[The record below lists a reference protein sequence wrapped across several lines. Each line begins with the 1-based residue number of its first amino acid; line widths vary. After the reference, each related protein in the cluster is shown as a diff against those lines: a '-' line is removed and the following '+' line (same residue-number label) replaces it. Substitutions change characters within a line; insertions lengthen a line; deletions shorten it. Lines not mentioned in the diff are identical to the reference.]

1 MRHGWL
7 LVVLVVVVSRVQADE
22 RREFSSQ
29 AIESFEKSV
38 RPILAEHCFEC
49 HGAKKQESGLR
60 LDTRAGVLKGGDNG
74 PSVDL
79 KQVERSRLLLAV
91 RRVGDLKMPPEST
104 LKPHEVEALQNW
116 IKGGVAWPAQQP
128 EPSVSIAEQ
137 ASKHWAFQPVK
148 PTAPPSVKE
157 IAWPQSEIDAFV
169 LAKLEQAGLKP
180 APHADR
186 RTLVRRAYFDLLGL
200 PPTPEEVAEFLAVPG
215 DDRDAFRGL
224 VDKLLQSPHY
234 GERWGRYWLDLAR
247 FADTKGYVFFE
258 DKHFSWAYTYRDY
271 VIRALNDDVPYDRF
285 VLEQLAADQLELGD
299 DKRPLTAMG
308 FLTIG
313 NRFMGNV
320 HDQLDDRI
328 DVVTRGLLGLTVT
341 CARCHSHKYD
351 PIPIEDY
358 YGLYGV
364 FRSSVEPTLPPTF
377 LPPAT
382 TDEAKKFE
390 SEMQSRLQKLDDFI
404 ASTRNEVMSTTRKRA
419 AEYMLAVHTKRGQPS
434 TEDFMLIA
442 EKGALL
448 PVIIHRWEVYLK
460 ATKAA
465 GNPLWAVWHRL
476 FDLTDAEFAQHAPAM
491 IREYLAAN
499 DSSGV
504 NPLLRAKLQELLQ
517 RPVVSMKDVAE
528 SYGSLFKTVDE
539 QWQQAL
545 KDGGATPPQRLPDDA
560 AEQLRQAIYG
570 PQSPANVPKMLG
582 WGFLDL
588 LPDRPSQD
596 VYKKLLN
603 EVENFSKS
611 GPAAPPRAHVMV
623 DAEQLYEPA
632 VFLRGNP
639 NRESKH
645 VPRAFLS
652 VLTGPQRKPFEKG
665 SGRLEMARA
674 IVDPRN
680 PLTARVFVN
689 RVWQRHFG
697 EGLVRTTSDFGL
709 RGEQPSHPELL
720 DQLAT
725 SFMSGGWKIKYLHR
739 AIMNSAVYQTA
750 SSVDAEQLARAQVVD
765 PENRLLARFPRRRLD
780 FEATRDALVAVSGN
794 LDRTIGGG
802 SAQILSGFNP
812 RRSVYGYI
820 ERLDL
825 PLLMRT
831 FDFPDPASSSGQRAE
846 TTVAP
851 QALYFLND
859 AFISDVA
866 RRVLVRPDVA
876 SLKEPAAKLKRVF
889 NVCFGRAPT
898 EQELAAA
905 EAFLVPSVVKP
916 IEPTVWRYG
925 FGRFDALQQRI
936 VDFTE
941 LTHFTGTR
949 WQASASLPDP
959 KLGWVFLDAKGGH
972 PAEHPDRPAIR
983 RFMAPSNGKYTVVGA
998 LKHVPE
1004 PGNGV
1009 RAKLVSSRSGQLG
1022 EWKVHQSSAT
1032 TGPFNIELESG
1043 DTLDF
1048 VVDFNGEIT
1057 HDEHEWV
1064 IDIKQTGENP
1074 TVWNSEKEFRG
1085 QATVDR
1091 WQMLTQ
1097 ALLMTNEFVFVD

>member
-1 MRHGWL
+1 MRH
-7 LVVLVVVVSRVQADE
+7 VFFVTFVCFVLRSISAVADE
-22 RREFSSQ
+22 PASFSPQ
-29 AIESFEKSV
+29 AIEFFEKSV
-38 RPILAEHCFEC
+38 RPVLAEHCFEC

-74 PSVDL
+74 PIIDL
-79 KQVERSRLLLAV
+79 KRIENSRLLLAV
-91 RRVGDLKMPPEST
+91 KRSGDLKMPPDAT
-104 LKPHEVEALQNW
+104 LNPQHIDALTQW
-116 IKGGVAWPAQQP
+116 LQSGAAWPAQQS
-128 EPSVSIAEQ
+128 EPGQSISEQ
-137 ASKHWAFQPVK
+137 AQKHWSYQPVK
-148 PTAPPSVKE
+148 SVPPPAVRS
-157 IAWPQSEIDAFV
+157 ATWPQSAIDAFV
-169 LAKLEQAGLKP
+169 LAKIEAAGLQP
-180 APHADR
+180 AACADR
-186 RTLVRRAYFDLLGL
+186 RTLIRRASFDLLGL
-200 PPTPEEVAEFLAVPG
+200 PPSPEEVAEFVAAPG
-215 DDRDAFRGL
+215 DDREAFRAL
-224 VDKLLQSPHY
+224 VDKLLESPHY

-258 DKHFSWAYTYRDY
+258 DKHFHWAFTYRDY
-271 VIRALNDDVPYDRF
+271 VIRAFNNDVPFDRF

-377 LPPAT
+377 LPPPAT
-382 TDEAKKFE
+382 DDAKKFE
-390 SEMQSRLQKLDDFI
+390 SEMQTRLQKLDDFI
-404 ASTRNEVMSTTRKRA
+404 TSTRNEVMSSTRKRA
-419 AEYMLAVHTKRGQPS
+419 AEYLLAVHTKRGQPS

-460 ATKAA
+460 QTKATEA
-465 GNPLWAVWHRL
+465 PLWTVWHRL
-476 FDLTDAEFAQHAPAM
+476 FDLTDAEFASRAPEI
-491 IREYLAAN
+491 IRELLAA
-499 DSSGV
+499 SSDL
-504 NPLLRAKLQELLQ
+504 NPLLRAGLQELLQ
-517 RPVVSMKDVAE
+517 KSPLTMKDVVE
-528 SYGSLFKTVDE
+528 RYGMLLKSVDE

-545 KDGGATPPQRLPDDA
+545 KDGGATPPLRLADDA
-560 AEQLRQAIYG
+560 AEELRQVIYG

-596 VYKKLLN
+596 TYKKLLN
-603 EVENFSKS
+603 EVENYSKS
-611 GPAAPPRAHVMV
+611 GPAAPPRAHVMI

-652 VLTGPQRKPFEKG
+652 VLTGPERKPFAKG
-665 SGRLEMARA
+665 SGRLELARA
-674 IVDPRN
+674 IVDPSN

-697 EGLVRTTSDFGL
+697 EGLVRTPSDFGL
-709 RGEQPSHPELL
+709 RGEQPTHPELL
-720 DQLAT
+720 DHLAM
-725 SFMSGGWKIKYLHR
+725 SFMKSGWKIKDLHR

-750 SSVDAEQLARAQVVD
+750 GQLSAEQTAKAQLAD
-765 PENRLLARFPRRRLD
+765 PDNRLLARFPRRRLD
-780 FEATRDALVAVSGN
+780 FEATRDALLAVSGN
-794 LDRTIGGG
+794 LDRTIGGT

-831 FDFPDPASSSGQRAE
+831 FDFPDPAASSGQRAE

-851 QALYFLND
+851 QALFFLND
-859 AFISDVA
+859 NFMSEVA
-866 RRVLVRPDVA
+866 RRVLARPDIA
-876 SLKEPAAKLKRVF
+876 AIKEPTSRLQRVF
-889 NVCFGRAPT
+889 ALCFGRAAN

-905 EAFLVPSVVKP
+905 ERFLVPTEAKSV
-916 IEPTVWRYG
+916 EPSAWRYG
-925 FGRFDALQQRI
+925 FGRFDAAAQRI

-941 LTHFTGTR
+941 LRHFTGTR

-972 PAEHPDRPAIR
+972 PAEHADRPAIR
-983 RFMAPSNGKYTVVGA
+983 RFVVPRNGKYTVSGA
-998 LKHVPE
+998 FKHVPE

-1022 EWKVHQSSAT
+1022 EWKVHKSSAQ
-1032 TGPFNIELESG
+1032 TGPFEVELESG

-1048 VVDFNGEIT
+1048 VVDFNGEIL
-1057 HDEHEWV
+1057 HDEHEWI
-1064 IDIKQTGENP
+1064 IDIKLAGAQPG
-1074 TVWNSEKEFRG
+1074 VWNSEKEFRG
-1085 QATVDR
+1085 AVQSDR
-1091 WQMLTQ
+1091 WQMLVQ